1 VTQAAAPRAELR
13 PFQYIGY
20 AAGDA
25 ANNLAFSMSSM
36 FLLLYYTDVVGIP
49 ASTVG
54 TIFLVVR
61 AFDAFADIAA
71 GRVVDRTTT
80 RWGKFRPF
88 ILFGSIPLLLLTVAI
103 FSVPDL
109 GDQGTLVYAVVSYAL
124 FGLAYSMVNIP
135 YGSLA
140 AAMTQ
145 ATNERAKLSS
155 VRVIGTNVTILIL
168 VFVVTPQIEGSIDL
182 QRSLTLTTLV
192 LAIVGFGLYLFTF
205 LTAREQVERDVAKTT
220 LRDVAGM
227 VRHNRPLVM
236 LCLSALV
243 FLTGWFCVQTVG
255 AYYARDVLGNA
266 SYFAALTAA
275 QTVAAFVAAAIVPRL
290 VASMGKRRAY
300 IAFGA
305 LGAIGGIGIAL
316 TPGSEPAIAIALFA
330 VFGLGLGVVNTLMW
344 ALEADTVEYGEWK
357 TGVRAEGATYSLFS
371 FTRKL
376 GQAFGGAAAAYTI
389 ALGGYVAG
397 AERQAASAITA
408 IKLAAGALPAVFI
421 LMAIA
426 IMSRYPLTE
435 SRFRAMV
442 VEIAERRRARAA

>member
-1 VTQAAAPRAELR
+1 
-13 PFQYIGY
+13 
-20 AAGDA
+20 
-25 ANNLAFSMSSM
+25 M
-36 FLLLYYTDVVGIP
+36 
-49 ASTVG
+49 
-54 TIFLVVR
+54 
-61 AFDAFADIAA
+61 
-71 GRVVDRTTT
+71 
-80 RWGKFRPF
+80 
-88 ILFGSIPLLLLTVAI
+88 
-103 FSVPDL
+103 PDL
-109 GDQGTLVYAVVSYAL
+109 GEGATLLYAFVSYAL

-135 YGSLA
+135 YGSLS

-155 VRVIGTNVTILIL
+155 VRVVGTNATILLL
-168 VFVVTPQIEGSIDL
+168 VFVVTPQIEGSSDL
-182 QRSLTLTTLV
+182 QRSLTLTTLA
-192 LAIVGFGLYLFTF
+192 LAVVGFGLYVFTF

-220 LRDVAGM
+220 LREVAGM

-266 SYFAALTAA
+266 GYFAALTAA
-275 QTVAAFVAAAIVPRL
+275 QTLAGLAAAVLVPRL
-290 VASMGKRRAY
+290 VASLGKRRAY
-300 IAFGA
+300 ITFGA
-305 LGAIGGIGIAL
+305 LAAAGGAGIAL
-316 TPGSEPAIAIALFA
+316 TPGSQPGVAVAVFA

-376 GQAFGGAAAAYTI
+376 GQALGGAAAAYTI

-397 AERQAASAITA
+397 AQRQPESAVTSIR
-408 IKLAAGALPAVFI
+408 LAAGVLPAVFI
-421 LMAIA
+421 IAAIA

-435 SRFRAMV
+435 SRFREMV
-442 VEIAERRRARAA
+442 REIADRRHSRTA